1 MSMLSRVADGMY
13 WIGRYMERAE
23 HSCRLLSIGLDC
35 ANEAGRAQAGAAAER
50 AIMAVSFSPVDVTQA
65 LGHAE
70 ELTFGRVEA
79 SSVLYALG
87 AARENARQIRDQISS
102 ETWETLNRLH
112 LRVGRAD
119 ALEAWRREPARFYER
134 AISDC
139 RLFDGFMDTTM
150 SHGEGWRWLKLGRH
164 IERAQLMSRLIE
176 LHLAPGVGTPAVG
189 TPAGGPSEAVGVG
202 AWAPGAGAPAID
214 EYARI
219 VLLRLSCA
227 LEPFL
232 RAHTSDFR
240 QELVAEFLV
249 FDPDFPR
256 SVRFAARAIDEH
268 VRHVGRGAP
277 EVRVASCLKRA
288 GRLRAR
294 LDYGSVEDVLARD
307 GHAFLA
313 AIAADCAAIND
324 AVGETFV
331 RYPLEERLPA

>member
-23 HSCRLLSIGLDC
+23 HSCRLLSIALDC
-35 ANEAGRAQAGAAAER
+35 ANEAGRSQAGAAAAR
-50 AIMAVSFSPVDVTQA
+50 AIEAVSFAPVDVAQA
-65 LGHAE
+65 LGLAE
-70 ELTFGRVEA
+70 ALTFGRTEA
-79 SSVLYALG
+79 NSVLYALG

-102 ETWETLNRLH
+102 ETWETLNRLY
-112 LRVGRAD
+112 LRMGRPD
-119 ALEAWRREPARFYER
+119 ALEAWRREPARVYER

-176 LHLAPGVGTPAVG
+176 IHLAPG
-189 TPAGGPSEAVGVG
+189 EGVQS
-202 AWAPGAGAPAID
+202 ID
-214 EYARI
+214 EYGRI

-232 RAHTSDFR
+232 RVHTSDFKE
-240 QELVAEFLV
+240 ELVADFLV

-268 VRHVGRGAP
+268 VRHVGKGAP
-277 EVRVASCLKRA
+277 ELRVASCLKRA

-294 LDYGSVEDVLARD
+294 LDYGSVEDVLDLD
-307 GHAFLA
+307 GAEFLA
-313 AIAADCAAIND
+313 AIVSDCVAIND
-324 AVGETFV
+324 AVGVTFV

>member
-35 ANEAGRAQAGAAAER
+35 ANEAGRAQAGGAAAR
-50 AIMAVSFSPVDVTQA
+50 AIMAVSFAPVDVAQA
-65 LGHAE
+65 LWHAE

-79 SSVLYALG
+79 NSVLYALG

-112 LRVGRAD
+112 LRDGRAD
-119 ALEAWRREPARFYER
+119 ELEVWRREPARFYER

-176 LHLAPGVGTPAVG
+176 LHLAPG
-189 TPAGGPSEAVGVG
+189 AGAPGVG
-202 AWAPGAGAPAID
+202 MAGVGLAGIGEQAAVAPAID

-232 RAHTSDFR
+232 RAYTSDFK